1 VEDYCEKL
9 EMKTII
15 QLLAA
20 LFCAVIIILPF
31 GLLAWKDRHAPR
43 Q

>member
-1 VEDYCEKL
+1 
-9 EMKTII
+9 MKTII